1 MTNWLFMF
9 WGKARAM
16 AVLIILPIAM
26 YSFGGFAPSVD
37 AKLDTKDVERQ
48 YEDWKK
54 DRGELVRSTPITPEL
69 REKMKKQRES
79 DKKIEQVVN
88 GLRDG
93 QVFPKKEIT

>member
-1 MTNWLFMF
+1 MSCL
-9 WGKARAM
+9 
-16 AVLIILPIAM
+16 
-26 YSFGGFAPSVD
+26 S
-37 AKLDTKDVERQ
+37 KLCSSKPHPQDS
-48 YEDWKK
+48 
-54 DRGELVRSTPITPEL
+54 ELVRTTPITPEL

>member
-54 DRGELVRSTPITPEL
+54 DRGLSNEDCSQDYSNGHGNDP
-69 REKMKKQRES
+69 S
-79 DKKIEQVVN
+79 DARN
-88 GLRDG
+88 
-93 QVFPKKEIT
+93 EIDNRPHLNSPA